1 VCVPSGFATRRIA
14 DSCEHISWA
23 DRAQPY
29 VPMKLQ
35 LRDRSMDNQRFFASL
50 GMAFYDEL

>member
-1 VCVPSGFATRRIA
+1 
-14 DSCEHISWA
+14 
-23 DRAQPY
+23 
-29 VPMKLQ
+29 MKLQ